1 MENLKEILDEF
12 APLLATEL
20 RLISQRNFALEDE
33 ELSKEVSTLVFEYF
47 FPLLEISFYPT
58 NADQDQL
65 GYKEL
70 MEGQAILGGI
80 PENQLAL
87 LDKERNA
94 LSKTYQD
101 LGNTFAH
108 WFANIWEQNG
118 GKDLDIPAF
127 LLTDDDSMMK
137 FDLNK
142 KIWLKDDSY
151 K

>member
-33 ELSKEVSTLVFEYF
+33 ELSKEVST
-47 FPLLEISFYPT
+47 PLLEISFYPT